1 MRFRDYI
8 YIYHHSIPI
17 ILSWNDVHNGGTP
30 QFIPLTFKTSSDA
43 RAAKIIR
50 QFHLEEVVL
59 LAAASTQH
67 RDPAQVHA
75 VRPPEAGEA
84 VLTLGPGRCTEEVT

>member
-1 MRFRDYI
+1 MTIFSV
-8 YIYHHSIPI
+8 SIFTIAI
-17 ILSWNDVHNGGTP
+17 IPSWNDAHNEGTP

-84 VLTLGPGRCTEEVT
+84 VLTSGPGRCTEEVT

>member
-1 MRFRDYI
+1 ME
-8 YIYHHSIPI
+8 
-17 ILSWNDVHNGGTP
+17 VHQYTT

-50 QFHLEEVVL
+50 QFHLEEVVV

-75 VRPPEAGEA
+75 VRPPGAGEA
-84 VLTLGPGRCTEEVT
+84 VLTSGPGRYTGEDT

>member
-8 YIYHHSIPI
+8 YIYHCLIPS
-17 ILSWNDVHNGGTP
+17 LNHVYYGDGGTP

-50 QFHLEEVVL
+50 QFHLEEVEL

-84 VLTLGPGRCTEEVT
+84 VLTSGPGRCTEEVT

>member
-1 MRFRDYI
+1 MTL
-8 YIYHHSIPI
+8 SIFTIAITFMEPR
-17 ILSWNDVHNGGTP
+17 ILSYGDGGTP

-84 VLTLGPGRCTEEVT
+84 VLTSGPGRCTGEVT

>member
-1 MRFRDYI
+1 ME
-8 YIYHHSIPI
+8 
-17 ILSWNDVHNGGTP
+17 VHQYTT

-75 VRPPEAGEA
+75 VRPPGAGEA
-84 VLTLGPGRCTEEVT
+84 VLTSGPGRYTGEDT